1 MNTNYSIHKRSFL
14 ETSEII
20 YTFIIAFSASTGTS
34 SVKICRLLVVAAFIM
49 EVAFNNTKI
58 GILPTQYGKWATSFF
73 LYMCALNC
81 MDSIIEQCSVK
92 SFDPAVYINCGSYT
106 RKIFG

>member
-49 EVAFNNTKI
+49 EVAFNKNLAYPIWKM
-58 GILPTQYGKWATSFF
+58 GDKFF